1 MKPILFIII
10 FLLYLGAN
18 FYVFYRVWVT
28 MPPNLIGRIILISF
42 ASISILSLVIFYLL
56 DNVMPIGLSSFFYK
70 IGTSWL
76 FILIYFFIVV
86 FVRDLFVLANRYL
99 HFMPADA
106 LSRYTRDNWVG
117 LAFMIGF
124 IALLMVCGYLKYRW
138 KVRVEVPIEIEKTVG
153 DSTRFQPLRIVAI
166 SDLHLGYGI
175 NRNEL
180 DVWIEKINKENPD
193 IVLIAGDIIDNSVR
207 PLNVGDF
214 ADSFKNIKAPMG
226 IYACLGNHEFLSG
239 VKESVQF
246 IEKAGVHLLR
256 DSVAEVDGRFYVVG
270 REDRSNQNRKSLSEL
285 VSNLDESKPI
295 IVLDH
300 QPYNLEEAELN
311 CVDLQ
316 ISGHTHQGQ
325 VWPISMITKS
335 IYEIDHGFKKKG
347 NTNIYV
353 SSGIGIWGGKFRI
366 GTQSEYVIID
376 INKKK

>member
-138 KVRVEVPIEIEKTVG
+138 KVRVEVPIEIEK
-153 DSTRFQPLRIVAI
+153 
-166 SDLHLGYGI
+166 
-175 NRNEL
+175 
-180 DVWIEKINKENPD
+180 
-193 IVLIAGDIIDNSVR
+193 NS
-207 PLNVGDF
+207 G
-214 ADSFKNIKAPMG
+214 
-226 IYACLGNHEFLSG
+226 
-239 VKESVQF
+239 
-246 IEKAGVHLLR
+246 
-256 DSVAEVDGRFYVVG
+256 
-270 REDRSNQNRKSLSEL
+270 
-285 VSNLDESKPI
+285 
-295 IVLDH
+295 
-300 QPYNLEEAELN
+300 
-311 CVDLQ
+311 
-316 ISGHTHQGQ
+316 
-325 VWPISMITKS
+325 
-335 IYEIDHGFKKKG
+335 
-347 NTNIYV
+347 
-353 SSGIGIWGGKFRI
+353 
-366 GTQSEYVIID
+366 
-376 INKKK
+376 